1 VPFSGSSGRRD
12 RLGATVRPVPTVRTP
27 PRTRS
32 TPDLVAVLV
41 AALVVVAAAVV
52 GRALRAAGVDIFLPF
67 PPLRA
72 EWLPHAGPGT
82 PVAVAVAVLVVARGP
97 QLALRLRWPAMVGLG
112 YLTGW
117 SPSAALCAR
126 GRRQRAPHPRRRRR

>member
-1 VPFSGSSGRRD
+1 VSV
-12 RLGATVRPVPTVRTP
+12 APVADGP

-32 TPDLVAVLV
+32 TSDLVAVLV

-67 PPLRA
+67 PPLLA

-82 PVAVAVAVLVVARGP
+82 PVAVAVAVLVVAR
-97 QLALRLRWPAMVGLG
+97 
-112 YLTGW
+112 
-117 SPSAALCAR
+117 AR
-126 GRRQRAPHPRRRRR
+126 NWRCGCGGRRWWGSATSRGGRRRLCSAPEDGDSERRTHPRRRR